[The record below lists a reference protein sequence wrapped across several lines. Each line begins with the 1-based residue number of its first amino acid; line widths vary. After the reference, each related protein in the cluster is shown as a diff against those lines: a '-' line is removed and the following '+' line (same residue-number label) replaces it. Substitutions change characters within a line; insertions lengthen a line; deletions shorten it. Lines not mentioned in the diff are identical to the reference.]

1 MDEKKTVEPKIREE
15 KLKRGRAIVVPA
27 GATIML
33 PDGLTSVRLV
43 VISAERVKHVSLSHD
58 E

>member
-1 MDEKKTVEPKIREE
+1 MDEKRAVEPKIREE
-15 KLKRGRAIVVPA
+15 KLKRGRAIIVPA

-33 PDGLTSVRLV
+33 PEGLTSVRLV
-43 VISAERVKHVSLSHD
+43 IVSSERVKHFSLSHD

>member
-1 MDEKKTVEPKIREE
+1 MDEKRAVEPKIREE
-15 KLKRGRAIVVPA
+15 KLKRGRAIIVPA

-33 PDGLTSVRLV
+33 PVGLTSVRLV

>member
-1 MDEKKTVEPKIREE
+1 MDDAKPKEPVVRVE
-15 KLKRGRAIVVPA
+15 KLKRGRGIAVPA

-33 PDGLTSVRLV
+33 PEGLTSVRLV
-43 VISAERVKHVSLSHD
+43 IVSSERVKHFSLSND